1 VQRATG
7 GRTVA
12 TNVAVLA
19 SNARVG
25 AELAAAGGN

>member
-1 VQRATG
+1 
-7 GRTVA
+7 VA